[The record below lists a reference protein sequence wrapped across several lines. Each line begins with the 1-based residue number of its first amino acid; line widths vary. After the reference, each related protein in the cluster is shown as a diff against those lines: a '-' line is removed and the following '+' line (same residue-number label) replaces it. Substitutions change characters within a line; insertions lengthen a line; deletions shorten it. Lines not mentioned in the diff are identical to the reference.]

1 MRIATVRE
9 LADRGRTPAPSG
21 LVGEDWRFADF
32 DDFIA
37 QYTATCA
44 LLTEPED
51 FRRIAYEFC
60 EDEARN
66 GVRYAEVVF
75 SPSNHAPRLGDDWF
89 GPIEAVLDGLEA
101 GRRDFGRDGPRRA
114 RPRARRGH
122 RACRA
127 VPGGRAEVR
136 RTRRGGVE
144 RRGQRTGR
152 RSPPSALSSVG
163 RRTRASDRCH
173 TRVSGPDHA
182 TSGRRS
188 STACPIASGME
199 CGRSRT
205 RSSSSIS
212 PRRAIPL
219 EVSPVSNVATGVYGS
234 LAEHPFRVLRDAGVT
249 VTLNSDDPPMFG
261 AWLADVY
268 RSAAETW
275 SYDDD
280 SLAEIART
288 GVRASFAD
296 DELKSEI
303 LDGHRHLAHRARREL
318 SDAATRLH
326 RSSRPSPSRCRRRAS
341 GADRRDP
348 VAFGSTIGSAWISL
362 ATSSPS
368 TIFPKIV

>member
-1 MRIATVRE
+1 MRDLATLPKAELHVHLEGAIRIATVRE
-9 LADRGRTPAPSG
+9 LADRGDTSAPSG

-51 FRRIAYEFC
+51 FRRIAHEFC

-101 GRRDFGRDGPRRA
+101 GRRDFGVTARIAPDLVRDAGLELAERSLEVALKYAGRGVVALNAAGSERSPVAPFGPFFRRAKDAGLRSVPHAGEWAGPRNVWETLEHCMPDRI
-114 RPRARRGH
+114 GH
-122 RACRA
+122 GVRA
-127 VPGGRAEVR
+127 VED
-136 RTRRGGVE
+136 
-144 RRGQRTGR
+144 
-152 RSPPSALSSVG
+152 PSLVG
-163 RRTRASDRCH
+163 HLAAK
-173 TRVSGPDHA
+173 G
-182 TSGRRS
+182 
-188 STACPIASGME
+188 
-199 CGRSRT
+199 
-205 RSSSSIS
+205 
-212 PRRAIPL
+212 IPL
-219 EVSPVSNVATGVYGS
+219 EVSPVSNVATGVYAS

-275 SYDDD
+275 GYDDG

-303 LDGHRHLAHRARREL
+303 LEGIDTWLAEPDGN
-318 SDAATRLH
+318 
-326 RSSRPSPSRCRRRAS
+326 
-341 GADRRDP
+341 
-348 VAFGSTIGSAWISL
+348 
-362 ATSSPS
+362 
-368 TIFPKIV
+368 